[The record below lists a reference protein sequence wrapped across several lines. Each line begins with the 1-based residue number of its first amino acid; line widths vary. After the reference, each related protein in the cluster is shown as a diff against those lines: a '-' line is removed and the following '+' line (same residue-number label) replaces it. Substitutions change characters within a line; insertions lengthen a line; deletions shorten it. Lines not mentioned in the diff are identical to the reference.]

1 MRRLEWE
8 IGVQPVL
15 LSPEFMDELEAMTS
29 SEAPSLLRVQLVHR
43 DHVIPP
49 REGMLPNSCVAI
61 GRSAGC
67 QLQGVYW
74 PHRLLTFQGHP
85 EFDRSSCRETTEA
98 FLADDFEEDSG
109 FRQRSLAAIDRD
121 DDNWWT
127 VQVIWNFFL
136 QQSDV
141 RPVRIDTE
149 SSTMGVQ
156 DCQKPDLD
164 VCTAP
169 ILPVH
174 PMRGSSKS
182 IERKRTNQKD
192 SQWDRPSGGSGM
204 PQILVEA

>member
-1 MRRLEWE
+1 MLGANYKVC
-8 IGVQPVL
+8 IGHIACCP
-15 LSPEFMDELEAMTS
+15 FKA
-29 SEAPSLLRVQLVHR
+29 
-43 DHVIPP
+43 IPN
-49 REGMLPNSCVAI
+49 LIAVA
-61 GRSAGC
+61 A
-67 QLQGVYW
+67 
-74 PHRLLTFQGHP
+74 
-85 EFDRSSCRETTEA
+85 ETTEA
-98 FLADDFEEDSG
+98 FLVDEFEEDSG
-109 FRQRSLAAIDRD
+109 SRQRSLAAIDRD

-156 DCQKPDLD
+156 DWQLPDLD